1 MTSDEQQAKD
11 VVLRLLAR
19 REHSA
24 QELKQKLRQRGFSD
38 AVCDTVLTIAQA
50 NNWQSDERFAETWLR
65 HSLAN
70 GDGLQKIKA
79 AAQNKGLDTELV
91 ATLLQQLEPDWND
104 LCYQR
109 LLKKFGHEPP
119 SEPKMRDRMMRHL
132 LQRGF
137 SYSEIKQAL
146 SWQAEAATD

>member
-1 MTSDEQQAKD
+1 MNAEEEQAKE

-19 REHSA
+19 REHSSH
-24 QELKQKLRQRGFSD
+24 ELKQKLRQRGFTDTVSD
-38 AVCDTVLTIAQA
+38 AVLRLAQA
-50 NNWQSDERFAETWLR
+50 NNWQSDERFTDTWLR
-65 HSLAN
+65 HSLAK

-79 AAQNKGLDTELV
+79 AAQNKGLAPELV
-91 ATLLQQLEPDWND
+91 DESLQRLDPDWNE

-109 LLKKFGHEPP
+109 LLKKFGQEPP
-119 SEPKMRDRMMRHL
+119 REPKNRDRMMRHL

-146 SWQAEAATD
+146 NWQAEAATD